1 MLKPVTKLITIKL
14 LLFAGLCIALQLSAI
29 AQKLPSVQEVSL
41 RAPDNIKIDGK
52 AGEWNNQLKAFNK
65 ATEVFYTISNDADRL
80 YLTFQATDLDIIN
93 KIICQ
98 GITLTV
104 NGSGKMKDQDGVA
117 VTYPAVN
124 KKYFPWDDTP
134 VNLSR
139 RDLMQTASFI
149 EEINKELSFKTR
161 DIKISGI
168 NGIKDTI
175 SVYNPQGIRAAALF
189 DDKGVF
195 TSELAVPL
203 KLLGLSSNIEQPF
216 FYNIKVNG
224 GLVLRK
230 ETQAGLTSMS
240 VENGTVVFGG
250 PAAEKIKGL
259 YATTDFWAEYTL
271 AK

>member
-1 MLKPVTKLITIKL
+1 MTITRSIRIEQRFL
-14 LLFAGLCIALQLSAI
+14 VASFILFQLSAN
-29 AQKLPSVQEVSL
+29 AQKLPSVQEKSL
-41 RAPDNIKIDGK
+41 RAPAGIKIDGK
-52 AGEWNNQLKAFNK
+52 AGEWNNQLQAFNK
-65 ATEVFYTISNDADRL
+65 ATEVFYTISNDNDKL
-80 YLTFQATDLDIIN
+80 YLTFQASDLDIIN

-104 NGSGKMKDQDGVA
+104 NGSGKMKDQEGVA
-117 VTYPAVN
+117 ITYPAVN
-124 KKYFPWDDTP
+124 RKYFPWDDTP

-175 SVYNPQGIRAAALF
+175 SVYNREGIRAAALF
-189 DDKGVF
+189 DNKGVF

-203 KLLGLSSNIEQPF
+203 ELLGLFSNVQQPF
-216 FYNIKVNG
+216 VYNIKVNG

-230 ETQAGLTSMS
+230 EMKIGITSLS

-250 PAAEKIKGL
+250 PTAEKIKGL
-259 YATTDFWAEYTL
+259 YASTDFWAEYTL